1 MYKSEIYPVPIFNM
15 KTSRLLFFAF
25 CLSTTSCNL
34 QKGADTVANKSIDK
48 HHVVSPLLKDT
59 TYSHEYVA
67 EIQSVKYVEV
77 RSKVKGYIEKIYVDE
92 GQPVKE
98 GQLLFS
104 LNLLEAEK
112 ELQKADAAYKNALAH
127 EKVSEVELKNVQL
140 LVEKNIVSKTELD
153 VIKAKTDALKADV
166 EEALVHKEQAAL
178 QLSFAHIKAPYH
190 GVINRIPNKVGSLL
204 AEGDM
209 LTSISDNHEVFAY
222 FNLSEVD
229 YLNYIANKETKDQT
243 VSLKLANHAL
253 YYHKGK
259 IEMIESEIDHA
270 TGNIAF
276 RARFPNPEGI
286 LKHGAN
292 GKIVVNKQLLN
303 ALLVPQKST
312 FEIQDKLYVF
322 VVKPDGVLEQR
333 NIIPNMR
340 FPDFYAVKSG
350 LSKDDKILYEGVA
363 NVKDGT
369 KIQAVDID
377 LAAAMP
383 LLN

>member
-1 MYKSEIYPVPIFNM
+1 MLIAICIVS
-15 KTSRLLFFAF
+15 AA
-25 CLSTTSCNL
+25 CNT
-34 QKGADTVANKSIDK
+34 KKEPDAIADK
-48 HHVVSPLLKDT
+48 HQVVNPIVKDS
-59 TYSHEYVA
+59 TYSNEYVA

-104 LNLLEAEK
+104 LNFLEFEK
-112 ELQKADAAYKNALAH
+112 ELQKADAAYKNAIADV
-127 EKVSEVELKNVQL
+127 KVSEVELKNVKL
-140 LVEKNIVSKTELD
+140 LVEKNIVSETEFD

-166 EEALVHKEQAAL
+166 AEALAHKEQAAL
-178 QLSFAHIKAPYH
+178 HLSFAQIKAPYH
-190 GVINRIPNKVGSLL
+190 GIINRIPNKVGSLI

-209 LTSISDNHEVFAY
+209 LTSISDNQEVFAY

-229 YLNYIANKETKDQT
+229 YLNYISNKENETDT
-243 VSLKLANHAL
+243 VSLKLANHAF
-253 YYHKGK
+253 YDHQGK

-276 RARFPNPEGI
+276 RARFPNPDSI

-292 GKIVVNKQLLN
+292 GKVVVNKRLQN

-333 NIIPNMR
+333 NIISKMR
-340 FPDFYAVKSG
+340 FPDFYAVESG
-350 LSKDDKILYEGVA
+350 LSKDEKILFEGVA
-363 NVKDGT
+363 NVKDGN
-369 KIQAVDID
+369 KIVAVDID

-383 LLN
+383 LIN